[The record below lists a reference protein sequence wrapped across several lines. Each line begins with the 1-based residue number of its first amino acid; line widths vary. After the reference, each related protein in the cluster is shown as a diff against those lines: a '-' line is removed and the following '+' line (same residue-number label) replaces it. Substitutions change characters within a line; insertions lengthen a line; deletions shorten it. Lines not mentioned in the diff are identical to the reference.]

1 MNDRTTFG
9 PYSLIELLGE
19 GGMGQVYRAYDSVT
33 DRIVALKVLP
43 AHSAEDREFRER
55 FRREAHA
62 ASRLSDPHV
71 IPIHTYGEID
81 GRLFLDMRL
90 IEGTDVHSLLVQR
103 GPMAPHQAVSIIDQV
118 AAALDSAHAAG
129 LIHRD
134 VKPSNILVTPRD
146 FAYLIDFGIAHAAG
160 DTSLTSIGAAIGTF
174 AYMAPERFTN
184 AEQDSRSDIYAL
196 ACVLYEC
203 LTGTTPFARVNIE
216 QQIAAHLSA
225 LPPQPSRTR
234 PNLSVA
240 FDDVIARGMA
250 KRPGDRYQVASELAS
265 AAHQALLIPPRANI
279 QNYPGPIHPSPTAS
293 RPSLPMHPPPLPTS
307 PPPWGTAPR
316 NAEVGQTQAAVA
328 ATPRRRLRRII
339 ATASVIVVVLAV
351 VASWIVASRSHNGAS
366 ASHTEATSSALDQG
380 TSTAT
385 ERQLEAIYVTD
396 MVEFNTTGPPD
407 SASAA
412 RLTVDGNKSTL
423 WQTDVYQTQFSAN
436 SPKNGIGLLAT
447 LEKPTLLTDVW
458 ISTPVPGSNVQIRSA
473 PTSTP
478 TFDQTTV
485 LSSATLDSNT
495 NYVAVV
501 SDSPVRYVL
510 IWIDKLAKID
520 GHYQSTITDMGFLGI
535 K

>member
-1 MNDRTTFG
+1 VDEGTTFG
-9 PYSLIELLGE
+9 SYSLIELLGE

-103 GPMAPHQAVSIIDQV
+103 GPMAPHQAVSIVGQV

-160 DTSLTSIGAAIGTF
+160 DTSLTSIGSAIGTF

-203 LTGTTPFARVNIE
+203 LTGTPPFARVNIE

-240 FDDVIARGMA
+240 FDDVIVRGMA
-250 KRPGDRYQVASELAS
+250 KRPGDRYQGAGELAS
-265 AAHQALLIPPRANI
+265 AAHQALVIPPFADNHS
-279 QNYPGPIHPSPTAS
+279 YPGPVYRYQTAS
-293 RPSLPMHPPPLPTS
+293 RPSPPMHPPPLPTS
-307 PPPWGTAPR
+307 PSPWGTAPR
-316 NAEVGQTQAAVA
+316 NAEVGQTQTAM
-328 ATPRRRLRRII
+328 PRRRRRRII
-339 ATASVIVVVLAV
+339 AAASVIVVVLAV
-351 VASWIVASRSHNGAS
+351 VASWIIASRSHSGAS
-366 ASHTEATSSALDQG
+366 ASHTDTTSSALDQG
-380 TSTAT
+380 TSTNN
-385 ERQLEAIYVTD
+385 RPQSEAVYVTD
-396 MVEFNTTGPPD
+396 VVEFNTAGPPD

-412 RLTVDGNKSTL
+412 RLTVDGNKTTL
-423 WQTDVYQTQFSAN
+423 WQSDVYQTQFSAN
-436 SPKNGIGLLAT
+436 GPKNGIGLLAT
-447 LEKPTLLTDVW
+447 LENPTLLTYVW

-473 PTSTP
+473 PTATP
-478 TFDQTTV
+478 TFDQTTL
-485 LSSATLDSNT
+485 LSSATLDENAE
-495 NYVAVV
+495 YIVVV
-501 SDSPVRYVL
+501 SDTPVRYVL
-510 IWIDKLAKID
+510 VWIDKLAKTD
-520 GHYQSTITDMGFLGI
+520 SHYQSTISDMGFLGTR
-535 K
+535 